1 MREDSISNKSSK
13 SPSFSLFPSTPPL
26 SAHNPVNKLLPKPS
40 PLSRS
45 VTAHSHLILPP
56 RPTIEKSKSHDQDHV
71 LVIVHNSHDIPGT
84 PNFHSRQPDS
94 DPSRRSADS
103 TTAGF
108 FECAEDDEYSYPIID
123 NPSARTIKSSPHR
136 AFPARKSSMK
146 KRDSPQQRCRQEG
159 NSPVDPAA
167 EVSVARQIS
176 ISRRQRQLLVPI
188 VPKTARQPM
197 QPRINEQNTTEE
209 SRKSHHLTLE
219 DA

>member
-1 MREDSISNKSSK
+1 MRVDSISNKSSK
-13 SPSFSLFPSTPPL
+13 SPSFSLFPSTPPP
-26 SAHNPVNKLLPKPS
+26 SAHNSANKLLPKPS

-45 VTAHSHLILPP
+45 VTAPSHQVLPP

-84 PNFHSRQPDS
+84 PTLHSRQADS
-94 DPSRRSADS
+94 DSSQRSADS

-108 FECAEDDEYSYPIID
+108 TEAAEDYEYSYPIID
-123 NPSARTIKSSPHR
+123 NSPARTMKSPPQR

-146 KRDSPQQRCRQEG
+146 KRDSPQQPCRQER
-159 NSPVDPAA
+159 NSPIDPAA